1 MANIGEKKRVL
12 QVRWAGC
19 QQEEPAPTA
28 GLGEK
33 PAAKWDNGSW
43 EMGQTDLMSCLE
55 QQASFLISSGGERA
69 AHTLLHWAV
78 SDFRSRQG

>member
-1 MANIGEKKRVL
+1 MANMTEKKRVL
-12 QVRWAGC
+12 EVRWAGC
-19 QQEEPAPTA
+19 HQEESAPTV
-28 GLGEK
+28 GLGEE

-43 EMGQTDLMSCLE
+43 EMGQTDLVPYLE
-55 QQASFLISSGGERA
+55 QQVSFLIPSGGERA